1 MITGIRIVCSLALI
15 FCPVF
20 SEWFYVF
27 YMLGG
32 VSDVL
37 DGIAARHFGKETRF
51 GAQFDSIADILF
63 IVIVIVKAILPFP
76 IPTWLRIW
84 IGCIAVIKC
93 INVFCGLIWY
103 KRFVPEHTVMN
114 RICGVLLFALPLCIG
129 RLSRQAVE
137 TFIILTCGAATFAAL
152 QEGRCIRA
160 GKEKK

>member
-1 MITGIRIVCSLALI
+1 MAKYPTPIENSSGNDQMANMITCIRIVCSLALI

-84 IGCIAVIKC
+84 IGCI
-93 INVFCGLIWY
+93 G
-103 KRFVPEHTVMN
+103 
-114 RICGVLLFALPLCIG
+114 
-129 RLSRQAVE
+129 
-137 TFIILTCGAATFAAL
+137 
-152 QEGRCIRA
+152 IR
-160 GKEKK
+160 GSFQSIRS